1 MTLFWKQL
9 VSHGLLKKIGEPEV
23 VKYILKIAIKERCA
37 YLSEESREFYSK
49 HMKFVLYCRYKQPPL
64 RRSDPLDK
72 IEKKWREKHVPIGHL
87 VYLAVQRHIIT
98 FDELKSS
105 FQESRDLAQLV
116 HRIATL
122 NTRQT

>member
-9 VSHGLLKKIGEPEV
+9 VCHGLLTQIGEPEV

-105 FQESRDLAQLV
+105 FREARDLAQLV